1 MTQRRT
7 ATLVAATAA
16 LVLAIG
22 GAILAARAGDR
33 SAAAPRTSAS
43 SAPPARVVLPGRPG
57 ESATVTDSDRVRAP
71 DGSTYN
77 AVDTAF
83 VRMMIA
89 HHAQAITMARLAPDR
104 AADAGLRS
112 LAERIGAA
120 QAPEIDRLRAWL
132 SERRLDEV
140 DPTHDHATMPGMQT
154 DADMAAL
161 AAARGTDFDRRFVTM
176 MTAHHRG
183 AIQMAGDVLNGGTD
197 QTVSELANEMAAE
210 QGSEIRR
217 MDQLKAA

>member
-104 AADAGLRS
+104 AADASLRA